1 MSFLRVRTRSQREV
15 REAEML
21 LDGTSLR
28 SDVARLQRA
37 TGMSLVLPTLVD
49 ALGEMDDVSAAA
61 KLQGALFLKEI
72 EGAPVPSHTR
82 MLYPCYVIPLSRL
95 REFERLPKHEDA
107 LQSEQLDELTAQSVQ
122 PSCAYR

>member
-1 MSFLRVRTRSQREV
+1 MF
-15 REAEML
+15 

-37 TGMSLVLPTLVD
+37 TGMSLAPPTIEDVLK
-49 ALGEMDDVSAAA
+49 GEMDDTSAAA

-72 EGAPVPSHTR
+72 EGWPVPSHTE
-82 MLYPCYVIPLSRL
+82 MHYPCYVMALSKL
-95 REFERLPKHEDA
+95 QTLERLPKHEDA
-107 LQSEQLDELTAQSVQ
+107 LQSEQLDELMARSVR